1 MRTFCSSYPNRW
13 RRIQMFR
20 LVIALG
26 AGISIFL
33 QLSGVGVSTSQ
44 LFGTLPAFSNHPSI
58 YDSTLNTNAR
68 TAAATPPLPTTTTTE
83 KSYLSSYQ
91 QDDLLVQ
98 QGDDIYTSGPWDASP
113 VVLEEFK
120 LVFFTTAK
128 VGCTVWKMLFR
139 RMMGL
144 PNWKAVNT
152 ADNLPWNPVR
162 NGLKYLYNYNR
173 TYASF
178 LMTDPEWTRAIIVR
192 DPKERLL
199 SAYLDKGKNFPY
211 IKRRCCRSSGNCTAQ
226 ASQSLQGFFELI
238 QTCNDSH
245 WSPQYLRM
253 EAKYWPYINFVGHM
267 DTVAED
273 SETLL
278 KRIGAWERFGKTGWG
293 KNGNSS
299 AFGTTAGDSSG
310 RKHATNAKDK
320 LLTYFTTPEFE
331 RQVEQHYRGDYQN
344 PIMNIT
350 KTVIHSSNNSNPSD
364 DTRPHKL

>member
-1 MRTFCSSYPNRW
+1 M
-13 RRIQMFR
+13 
-20 LVIALG
+20 
-26 AGISIFL
+26 
-33 QLSGVGVSTSQ
+33 
-44 LFGTLPAFSNHPSI
+44 
-58 YDSTLNTNAR
+58 
-68 TAAATPPLPTTTTTE
+68 
-83 KSYLSSYQ
+83 
-91 QDDLLVQ
+91 LVQ
-98 QGDDIYTSGPWDASP
+98 QGDDIYTSGEWDASP

-120 LVFFTTAK
+120 LVFFTSAK
-128 VGCTVWKMLFR
+128 VGCTVWNMLFR

-152 ADNLPWNPVR
+152 ADMLPWNPVR

-199 SAYLDKGKNFPY
+199 SAYLEKGQNFPY
-211 IKRRCCRSSGNCTAQ
+211 IKSKCCPSSGNCTTR

-245 WSPQYLRM
+245 WRPQYLRM
-253 EAKYWPYINFVGHM
+253 EAKYWPYMNFVGHM

-350 KTVIHSSNNSNPSD
+350 KTVIHSSSNNNNNPSD
-364 DTRPHKL
+364 DTRPLKL